1 MTSYVCS
8 QLAASLSAGIRC
20 APAVPRIVSGLLPEL
35 IGDESGQDMIEY
47 ALVAATI
54 GLGTVAGVHGLASS
68 VANYLN
74 IVDGKF
80 DSSIPHH

>member
-1 MTSYVCS
+1 MN
-8 QLAASLSAGIRC
+8 
-20 APAVPRIVSGLLPEL
+20 
-35 IGDESGQDMIEY
+35 ESGQDMIEY

-68 VANYLN
+68 VANYLS

-80 DSSIPHH
+80 DNSIPGH

>member
-1 MTSYVCS
+1 MTPYVCS
-8 QLAASLSAGIRC
+8 QFAASLSAGNPY
-20 APAVPRIVSGLLPEL
+20 APFVPRL
-35 IGDESGQDMIEY
+35 IADLWVNESGQDMIEY

-68 VANYLN
+68 VANYLS

-80 DSSIPHH
+80 DGSLPHH